1 MNRARAFTLIELLVV
16 IIVLGLTVCLLVP
29 YGCEDSHHPAAQN
42 DVTPPVDAPGA
53 GPPITIDFSRD
64 SFVAAADD
72 QLWVIIPAESPKY
85 RIFHRHAEVPDDQL
99 WAATETDHSIVAAGA
114 FGQSLWIVEDGGL
127 VKRYQ
132 YHPHAVTRQDRY
144 AHKVRDPLPLGGN
157 ALQDMVIGHAGP
169 VALTHRLLN
178 PTDPSEDQPAP
189 PTPNEADD
197 PQSDTWALWW
207 FLRDRWTR
215 VSLPPDLPHDARLR
229 LGMIEP
235 QAQRIVLI
243 IAADNAPLRLYTQ
256 TMSPPALST
265 GSATDPTNTDIVATD
280 PPTPDPPPPGW
291 SSVQFDLPLRHDA
304 QLTADQEH
312 QLIIAQGEPSSPDAI
327 RLTLLRDGAAH
338 DLGAIRDPAIAD
350 ARWYI
355 TPFNREQAI
364 VFVDP
369 DGGLRWTR
377 YNTKQS
383 IADLPSPVP
392 LTVVDPPVS
401 FNEVMDAIWFGA
413 MIIAMMI
420 LFAAWRQG
428 PKSLRAEL
436 PPDVV
441 PAELM
446 RRVTAAI
453 VDQFVGNTIA
463 VVVFRPD
470 LDALQ
475 QWILEPQVDDT
486 MIFVGKAVAVFVIY
500 STILELINGMTVGKW
515 LLKCQVTDIQG
526 NRPKAWQILLRNA
539 SKILDLIVQPMLIMM
554 LISPNRQ
561 RLGDLAAGTVVI
573 RRIPQ
578 PTP

>member
-1 MNRARAFTLIELLVV
+1 
-16 IIVLGLTVCLLVP
+16 
-29 YGCEDSHHPAAQN
+29 
-42 DVTPPVDAPGA
+42 
-53 GPPITIDFSRD
+53 
-64 SFVAAADD
+64 
-72 QLWVIIPAESPKY
+72 
-85 RIFHRHAEVPDDQL
+85 
-99 WAATETDHSIVAAGA
+99 
-114 FGQSLWIVEDGGL
+114 
-127 VKRYQ
+127 
-132 YHPHAVTRQDRY
+132 
-144 AHKVRDPLPLGGN
+144 
-157 ALQDMVIGHAGP
+157 
-169 VALTHRLLN
+169 
-178 PTDPSEDQPAP
+178 
-189 PTPNEADD
+189 
-197 PQSDTWALWW
+197 
-207 FLRDRWTR
+207 
-215 VSLPPDLPHDARLR
+215 
-229 LGMIEP
+229 
-235 QAQRIVLI
+235 
-243 IAADNAPLRLYTQ
+243 
-256 TMSPPALST
+256 
-265 GSATDPTNTDIVATD
+265 
-280 PPTPDPPPPGW
+280 
-291 SSVQFDLPLRHDA
+291 
-304 QLTADQEH
+304 
-312 QLIIAQGEPSSPDAI
+312 
-327 RLTLLRDGAAH
+327 
-338 DLGAIRDPAIAD
+338 
-350 ARWYI
+350 
-355 TPFNREQAI
+355 
-364 VFVDP
+364 
-369 DGGLRWTR
+369 

-470 LDALQ
+470 LDALLQ